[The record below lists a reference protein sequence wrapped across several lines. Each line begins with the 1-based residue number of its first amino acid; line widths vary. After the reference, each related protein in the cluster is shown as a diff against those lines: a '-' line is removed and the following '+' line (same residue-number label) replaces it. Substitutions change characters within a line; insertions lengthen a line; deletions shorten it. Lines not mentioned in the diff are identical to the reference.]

1 VLQVGLTGGI
11 GAGKSAVAAVLAS
24 HGAIVI
30 DADKLAREVVEP
42 GTPGLVRVVEEFGP
56 EVLRADGSLDR
67 DRLGAI
73 VFSDPERRDRLNA
86 IVHPLV
92 RERSAALIDAAPPDS
107 VVVQD
112 IPLLVENGLAPQFAL
127 VIVVEA
133 PTEVRLQRLIHHRG
147 MAADQARARLA
158 AQATDEQR
166 RAAADVLIVNDG
178 TLADLAAKVDELWHT
193 RLVPL
198 EASPRSEQ

>member
-1 VLQVGLTGGI
+1 VLRVGLTGGI

-73 VFSDPERRDRLNA
+73 VFSDPERRERLNA

-92 RERSAALIDAAPPDS
+92 RERSAALIEAAPPDS

-133 PTEVRLQRLIHHRG
+133 PMEVRLQRLIHDRG
-147 MAADQARARLA
+147 MAPDQARARLA

-178 TLADLAAKVDELWHT
+178 TLADLAAKVDELWRT

-198 EASPRSEQ
+198 EASLRSEQ

>member
-1 VLQVGLTGGI
+1 VLRVGLTGGI
-11 GAGKSAVAAVLAS
+11 GAGKSAVAAVLAR
-24 HGAIVI
+24 HGAVVI

-42 GTPGLVRVVEEFGP
+42 GTPGLARVVEEFGP
-56 EVLRADGSLDR
+56 EVLRPDGSLDR
-67 DRLGAI
+67 DRLGEI
-73 VFSDPERRDRLNA
+73 VFSDPERRQRLNA

-92 RERSAALIDAAPPDS
+92 RRRSAALIDAAGPDS

-112 IPLLVENGLAPQFAL
+112 IPLLVENGLAPQFPL

-133 PTEVRLQRLIHHRG
+133 PMEVRLQRLIYDRG
-147 MAADQARARLA
+147 MTPEQARARLA

-166 RAAADVLIVNDG
+166 RAVADVVIVNDG
-178 TLADLAAKVDELWHT
+178 TLTDLAAKVDELWHS

-198 EASPRSEQ
+198 EVSLRTEQ

>member
-11 GAGKSAVAAVLAS
+11 GSGKSAVAAVLAS

-73 VFSDPERRDRLNA
+73 AFSDPERRDRLNA

-112 IPLLVENGLAPQFAL
+112 IPLLVENGLAPQFAI

-198 EASPRSEQ
+198 EASLRSEQ

>member
-1 VLQVGLTGGI
+1 MLRVGLTGGI
-11 GAGKSAVAAVLAS
+11 GAGKSAVAAALAG

-30 DADKLAREVVEP
+30 DADQLAREVVEP
-42 GTPGLVRVVEEFGP
+42 ESPGLARVVEEFG
-56 EVLRADGSLDR
+56 EDVLRPDGSLDR
-67 DRLGAI
+67 ERLGAI
-73 VFSDPERRDRLNA
+73 VFAEPDRRERLNA

-92 RERSAALIDAAPPDS
+92 RERSAALMAAAPLDS

-133 PTEVRLQRLIHHRG
+133 PKQVRLRRLIHDRG
-147 MAADQARARLA
+147 MTPDQARARLA

-166 RAAADVLIVNDG
+166 RAVADVVIVNDG
-178 TLADLAAKVDELWHT
+178 TLADLAAKVDELWRT

-198 EASPRSEQ
+198 AASLRAE